1 MYKPTPG
8 SDSQYEFT
16 ALKLDGG
23 KHESASSRFPCR
35 CVVCRAQ
42 FRGEDLASICPNL
55 KVAGTRRVHSAGLIK
70 TFTLEESKEIKAAD
84 KSKRRARAA
93 ASAAAVAAGL
103 VPALGNPGL
112 ALNPAAAAAASV
124 AATFASEASVAGGA
138 ASSSSSL
145 STASGGV
152 GALAFARAYA
162 SADGAMLHQR
172 GDAEFAL
179 AVSVPW
185 QDETEDG
192 SDGE

>member
-1 MYKPTPG
+1 VYKPTPG

-23 KHESASSRFPCR
+23 KQESASSRFPCR
-35 CVVCRAQ
+35 CVVCRAH
-42 FRGEDLASICPNL
+42 FRGEDLGNICPNL

-70 TFTLEESKEIKAAD
+70 TLTLGESKDIKAAD

-103 VPALGNPGL
+103 APALATPGL
-112 ALNPAAAAAASV
+112 AANPAAAAAAAV
-124 AATFASEASVAGGA
+124 AAAFANEADVAGRA
-138 ASSSSSL
+138 ASSSSL
-145 STASGGV
+145 SAASGGG

-172 GDAEFAL
+172 GDVEFAL

-185 QDETEDG
+185 QDGTEDD